1 MWTRLLYKFHRILG
15 SGLSILFL
23 LWFMSGFVMIYHN
36 FPKITEKQKYSGLS
50 VLHSNDIDSLLD
62 IIPQGLCINYLA
74 LKCNAEGRPQ
84 IEYSEG
90 NNHYRITENGNI
102 RNRAEYTEIKNYA
115 SNVNNSPITK
125 VDTINALDRW
135 LPYDKYKA
143 DFPVYK
149 FYFEDEKQSQ
159 LYVSSLTG
167 EGIQY
172 SDSENRFW
180 AWVGA
185 IPHWLY
191 IANLRHY
198 TDIWKNI
205 VIILSG
211 IGSLMCIS
219 GIILGSRSYYTQYKR
234 RKNLKSPYRKFSYK
248 WHHILGFIFG
258 IFIFTFAFS
267 GMMSLQKIPQWIIK
281 THNPSLQAEIMDNP
295 LTLYPGKYPL
305 NYKSILSVYKN
316 KIQKLEWCSFGNKP
330 FYKAVIND
338 SLYFFDATSDTV
350 KQLYLTENNIIDRIN
365 LIQTETMQIELMNDY
380 DNYYIHKK
388 QKLPLPV
395 YKVTMNDI
403 DKSTYY
409 INPET
414 TDIRYFNTNTKVRKW
429 TYQALHSFSIKWL
442 LDKPVLWNI
451 IMWTTMI
458 GCSLVSITGIWLS
471 MRYISRKRK
480 GGKV

>member
-1 MWTRLLYKFHRILG
+1 
-15 SGLSILFL
+15 
-23 LWFMSGFVMIYHN
+23 
-36 FPKITEKQKYSGLS
+36 
-50 VLHSNDIDSLLD
+50 
-62 IIPQGLCINYLA
+62 
-74 LKCNAEGRPQ
+74 
-84 IEYSEG
+84 
-90 NNHYRITENGNI
+90 
-102 RNRAEYTEIKNYA
+102 
-115 SNVNNSPITK
+115 
-125 VDTINALDRW
+125 
-135 LPYDKYKA
+135 
-143 DFPVYK
+143 
-149 FYFEDEKQSQ
+149 
-159 LYVSSLTG
+159 
-167 EGIQY
+167 
-172 SDSENRFW
+172 
-180 AWVGA
+180 
-185 IPHWLY
+185 
-191 IANLRHY
+191 
-198 TDIWKNI
+198 
-205 VIILSG
+205 
-211 IGSLMCIS
+211 
-219 GIILGSRSYYTQYKR
+219 
-234 RKNLKSPYRKFSYK
+234 
-248 WHHILGFIFG
+248 
-258 IFIFTFAFS
+258 
-267 GMMSLQKIPQWIIK
+267 
-281 THNPSLQAEIMDNP
+281 MDNP
-295 LTLYPGKYPL
+295 LVLYPGKYPL

-458 GCSLVSITGIWLS
+458 GGSLVSITGIWLS
-471 MRYISRKRK
+471 MKYISRKRK
-480 GGKV
+480 EKKV